1 MTTIGEVEG
10 WAGALE
16 TLAEGIAPRF
26 RRVEARRRARDY
38 LRGLLAPLG
47 RKNGWQL
54 AEAAGDSS
62 PAAVHDFLTRM
73 RWDADAVRDDLLA
86 YVVAHL
92 GDEQAVLVLDAWT
105 AAPSK
110 GFVKKGEHSAGV
122 KRQYSGTAGR
132 IENCQAAVFLG
143 YASRRG
149 RVLVDRALDLP
160 EEWIGD
166 AARRRRA
173 GIPEDIAFATKPKL
187 GRAMLERA
195 VAAGVPCAWVT
206 ADSVYGG
213 DHALRLWLERRPIG
227 YVLAVTS
234 GQRAPMGFAT
244 VKARAAAQ
252 FAAQDRTRLSA
263 GDGAKGPRLY
273 DWAYRAC
280 PPMRDGWS
288 RGLLVRRSIAE
299 PDKLTYYLTFAPD
312 GTALADLVRVA
323 GTRWSIESCF
333 EAAKG
338 EVGLDQYEVRT
349 WTAWHRHITL
359 AMFALAFLTVV
370 RAAVIGGSGDDRSA
384 GRAATAH
391 RAGDPPPARRAPH
404 SGAPRTRRRHR
415 LVGLATTP
423 PATGAT
429 IPLATSH
436 PEP

>member
-1 MTTIGEVEG
+1 MTVIGEVEG

-54 AEAAGDSS
+54 AEAAGDTS

-73 RWDADAVRDDLLA
+73 RWDADAVRNDLLA

-92 GDEQAVLVLDAWT
+92 GDEQAVLVLDET
-105 AAPSK
+105 
-110 GFVKKGEHSAGV
+110 GFVKKGEHSVGV

-132 IENCQAAVFLG
+132 IENCQIAVFLG

-149 RVLVDRALDLP
+149 RALVDRALYLP
-160 EEWIGD
+160 EGWIGD
-166 AARRRRA
+166 AARRQRA
-173 GIPEDIAFATKPKL
+173 GIPADIAFATKPKL

-195 VAAGVPCAWVT
+195 VAAGVPFAWVT

-213 DHALRLWLERRPIG
+213 DYALRLWLERRPIG

-234 GQRAPMGFAT
+234 GQRAPMGFDT
-244 VKARAAAQ
+244 IKARAAAQ
-252 FAAQDRTRLSA
+252 FAATDWTRLSA

-273 DWAYRAC
+273 DWAYKAY
-280 PPMRDGWS
+280 PSMRDGWS

-299 PDKLTYYLTFAPD
+299 PDKLAYYLTFAPD

-384 GRAATAH
+384 GRASTAH

-404 SGAPRTRRRHR
+404 SGAPGARRRYR
-415 LVGLATTP
+415 LVGLAATP

-429 IPLATSH
+429 IPLETSH